1 MGGGERS
8 ARGVGIARAIA
19 LGVKAQGGLEG
30 DIQGADRA
38 RQFLRPLEPP
48 RFKRLK
54 KYMILNRVPAKGRG
68 YSKRR
73 AHSKV
78 SISLWT
84 RFNGDKKKP
93 GGEPGCKR
101 LMMRETRRTLVS
113 IF

>member
-54 KYMILNRVPAKGRG
+54 NI
-68 YSKRR
+68 
-73 AHSKV
+73 
-78 SISLWT
+78 
-84 RFNGDKKKP
+84 
-93 GGEPGCKR
+93 
-101 LMMRETRRTLVS
+101 
-113 IF
+113 